1 MLKAFLDLLNTS
13 AVICRGCQGAK
24 RHARPWATIVEQTC
38 PELKAG
44 TRQVLTSW
52 WCSKKGRS
60 HLVMGR
66 AVMVRKEESD
76 HHGQRASHELMSE
89 KSFCLGGGGL
99 SRWEK

>member
-1 MLKAFLDLLNTS
+1 MNSVLDEKLMVAF
-13 AVICRGCQGAK
+13 
-24 RHARPWATIVEQTC
+24 
-38 PELKAG
+38 
-44 TRQVLTSW
+44 RQVLTSW